1 MSNVRTFDRWVRDPL
16 FSPVKRFLEK
26 RKALINEKG
35 DIVDRQLAEF
45 RYDGMSVDDFII
57 EKVLVGPD
65 DVKRI
70 CLTNKKK
77 HFARVDM
84 ELETV
89 SLRQCLQD
97 AGVPIVNVLTHEA
110 FVEGFKNGIVQN
122 EVLYLA
128 WRDSLAVCL
137 GNRKAKTLEGTN
149 ELFQNTFFEK
159 MKLTRETEQ
168 YIDPKTLI
176 SGTVEVTDQAI
187 GSERVF
193 VYVNELV
200 SAELGIVDMQH
211 NYPKVITSQRGQSV
225 RHAVKIFSGGEDI
238 TARATVTYTSKNNYL
253 NVRSSTNKL
262 EMLVDVIRGSAD
274 VDMEDTITVSIKY
287 TEGLTLIDAKVEI
300 AVKIQK
306 DTASRLKLSGYPVT
320 IATPDNVELYV
331 VVKATLDGVPV
342 VPNVVPSG
350 LTAMVHNVALNSQGA
365 ADGGNAF
372 SGRCNLGVSA
382 GKRYDLLQGTFRYTA
397 GGVTHSATAFIEL
410 VVDIPTQGYGNLV
423 QVKLTPVKLTGKPGT
438 KETFDYQVSRLG
450 TILSNLKLKFP
461 LNKPLGTK
469 KLISFTGT
477 LAGKV
482 EYEFLQ
488 DVGEPGSLVTDVVSF
503 EPVYVDEN
511 AVVWRITSTV
521 QPEVR
526 TPSEILFELISP
538 GPIAASRYDEGVLPF
553 TVRVN
558 GELQTQNYTLL
569 GVTSPNDLV
578 RIHLDGYARNQRA
591 WMYLG
596 RSAVDVNN
604 TMVEFRGSM
613 IIDNEVKT
621 LLYSVPFNLAK
632 FTGPAYVSIPS
643 EINITG
649 EENGVI
655 PWSAHFW
662 NEDRRINTEVEFLRS
677 LSTLS
682 NKTDCVVTAKRTDVL
697 EASQLLR
704 GNGNWADV
712 LAFGKAAGA
721 TKDTVAMITINSNV
735 LKPRGL
741 NVTISS
747 ISFWEPYTVNTL
759 NLIVKF
765 NGDVVP
771 LFHPSVK
778 ITTEFVGEDQSNYV
792 KKDTLSTLLQYY
804 VNREATFVTTTIPVK
819 VKVVYTDPTDGT
831 VYTKDLESVIDL
843 KRPAI
848 TQLSIVPE
856 ADPILPNTVDQ
867 RIWFKITDGNK
878 FFGGARI
885 TGITLNPVDQVRNPL
900 ESYKPTMGVLSNDP
914 TRYFFT
920 ATTNHLG
927 GEFWANAT
935 IGIGDT
941 SFKAVSANNFVIPHN
956 TIIGSNV
963 SNGSAVKDVTSTITF
978 DLKQDQ
984 LNNPGVPVV
993 MISANYLRGD
1003 QFYVSAITDLVM
1015 ISPGKYSIK
1024 VVSTG
1029 EKGPAHIGFTIS
1041 KADGDPGFEM
1051 EWDCD
1056 VVVEMK

>member
-26 RKALINEKG
+26 RKALINDKG

-45 RYDGMSVDDFII
+45 RYDGMSVNDFII
-57 EKVLVGPD
+57 ENVLTGPD

-70 CLTNKKK
+70 CLTNKAK

-84 ELETV
+84 ELEPVT
-89 SLRQCLQD
+89 LRQCLQD
-97 AGVPIVNVLTHEA
+97 VGVPIYTVLTHEA
-110 FVEGFKNGIVQN
+110 FVEGFKNGVVQN

-168 YIDPKTLI
+168 YIDKKTLI

-238 TARATVTYTSKNNYL
+238 TARATVTYTSKNNYV
-253 NVRSSTNKL
+253 NVRPSTNKL
-262 EMLVDVIRGSAD
+262 EMLVDVIRGSAE
-274 VDMEDTITVSIKY
+274 VDMEDTISVSIKY
-287 TEGLTLIDAKVEI
+287 TEGLTLIDAKVDI
-300 AVKIQK
+300 TVKIQK
-306 DTASRLKLSGYPVT
+306 DTASRLKLTGYPVS
-320 IATPDNVELYV
+320 INTPDNVELYV
-331 VVKATLDGVPV
+331 VVKATLDGAPV

-350 LTAMVHNVALNSQGA
+350 LTAMVYNVALNSQGA

-372 SGRCNLGVSA
+372 SGRCNLGVNA
-382 GKRYDLLQGTFRYTA
+382 GTRYDLLQGTFRYTA
-397 GGVTHSATAFIEL
+397 DGITHSATAFIDL
-410 VVDIPTQGYGNLV
+410 TVNIPTADYGKLV
-423 QVKLTPVKLTGKPGT
+423 QVKLNPVKLTGKPGN
-438 KETFDYQVSRLG
+438 KQTFDYQVSRLG
-450 TILSNLKLKFP
+450 SILDNTKIKFP
-461 LNKPLGTK
+461 VNKPLGPK
-469 KLISFTGT
+469 KLIRFTST
-477 LAGKV
+477 LAAKV

-488 DVGEPGSLVTDVVSF
+488 DVGAPGSLVSDVVPF
-503 EPVYVDEN
+503 EPVYVDDN
-511 AVVWRITSTV
+511 AVVWRVTSTV
-521 QPEVR
+521 QPEVL
-526 TPSEILFELISP
+526 TPSEILFELLSP
-538 GPIAASRYDEGVLPF
+538 GPITASRYDEGVLPF
-553 TVRVN
+553 TVKVN

-569 GVTSPNDLV
+569 GVTSTNDLV
-578 RIHLDGYARNQRA
+578 RIHLDGYVRNKRA

-596 RSAVDVNN
+596 RSAVDVPNA
-604 TMVEFRGSM
+604 MVEFRGSM
-613 IIDNEVKT
+613 IIDGEVKT
-621 LLYSVPFNLAK
+621 LLYSVPFNLTK

-643 EINITG
+643 EITITG

-662 NEDRRINTEVEFLRS
+662 NEDRRINTEVDFLRL

-682 NKTDCVVTAKRTDVL
+682 NKTDCVVTAKRTEVL
-697 EASQLLR
+697 EASQLFR
-704 GNGNWADV
+704 GNGNWTDI
-712 LAFGKAAGA
+712 LAFGKPAGA
-721 TKDTVAMITINSNV
+721 TKDNVAFITIKSNV

-741 NVTISS
+741 NTTISS
-747 ISFWEPYTVNTL
+747 ISFWEPYQVNTL
-759 NLIVKF
+759 NVIVKF

-771 LFHPSVK
+771 LFSSKVK

-792 KKDTLSTLLQYY
+792 EKDKLSTLLQYY
-804 VNREATFVTTTIPVK
+804 VNREAKFTTTNIPVK
-819 VKVVYTDPTDGT
+819 VKVVYTDTDGT
-831 VYTKDLESVIDL
+831 VYTSDMESVIDL

-848 TQLSIVPE
+848 ASLSIVPE
-856 ADPILPNTVDQ
+856 PDPILPNTVDQ
-867 RIWFKITDGNK
+867 RIWFKITDGKK

-885 TGITLNPVDQVRNPL
+885 TGITLNPQDQFHNPL
-900 ESYKPTMGVLSNDP
+900 ASYKPTMGVLSNDP

-927 GEFWANAT
+927 GEFWANTT

-941 SFKAVSANNFVIPHN
+941 SFKAVSSKNFVIPHN
-956 TIIGSNV
+956 EIVGTNV

-993 MISANYLRGD
+993 MKSAQYLMGDQLYISA
-1003 QFYVSAITDLVM
+1003 VTDLVM

-1024 VVSTG
+1024 IVSTG
-1029 EKGPAHIGFTIS
+1029 VKGPAHVGFTIT
-1041 KADGDPGFEM
+1041 KADGDPGYDM
-1051 EWDCD
+1051 EWECGI
-1056 VVVEMK
+1056 VVEMK